1 MNRFWRW
8 VLQWGQPGELYQR
21 LVLLQPWVAVA
32 SITMLVAGAYAAF
45 WLAPADYQQGEVF
58 RILYVHVPAAWL
70 SLMIYGFMV
79 ALALLVFVW
88 QVTVAGWALN
98 AFAWLGAGYTLM
110 ALVTGAIWGQPTW
123 GTWWVWD
130 ARLTSELV
138 LLFIYL
144 GIVLVF
150 DVLSDAKA
158 AARMAAIL
166 TLVGSVNLPI
176 IHYSVI
182 WWHTL
187 HQPPSI
193 RGFESSLHASMLYPL
208 LLMAL
213 AFLLI
218 FVWQAVWMLRCRV
231 LQEAS
236 QTPWLARR
244 LRSMNESGMDQ

>member
-8 VLQWGQPGELYQR
+8 SLQWGQPAMLYQR
-21 LVLLQPWVAVA
+21 LLRLQPWVATLA
-32 SITMLVAGAYAAF
+32 IIFLLVGGYTAF

-70 SLMIYGFMV
+70 SMIVYGAMV
-79 ALALLVFVW
+79 GLALLVFIW
-88 QVTVAGWALN
+88 QVTIAGWALKT
-98 AFAWLGAGYTLM
+98 FAWLGAGYTLI

-144 GIVLVF
+144 GIVLIF
-150 DVLSDAKA
+150 DVLADARA

-193 RGFESSLHASMLYPL
+193 RGLETSMHWSMLYPL

-213 AFLLI
+213 AFLLV
-218 FVWQAVWMLRCRV
+218 FVWQVVWHLRCRV
-231 LQEAS
+231 LTEARH
-236 QTPWLARR
+236 TPWLARR
-244 LRSMNESGMDQ
+244 LRSLNQSGENG